1 MTMLERLA
9 ALLAAATLLP
19 VAAPAREDD
28 PEPPPPKVEARE
40 IEVKTGLKIR
50 GPFGDPVRVKTKEQ
64 LTAVLGN
71 KQVEAAILAKV
82 KLGREHLLIFSWA
95 GSGMDQ
101 LTATKGKDGEIV
113 FEHVYGETCDY
124 VLHSRLF
131 AVPARAKVTVKKQ

>member
-1 MTMLERLA
+1 MTERLA
-9 ALLAAATLLP
+9 ALLVAATLLP

-82 KLGREHLLIFSWA
+82 KLGREHLLIFSWV
-95 GSGMDQ
+95 GSGEDR
-101 LTATKGKDGEIV
+101 LTAAKGKDGEIV
-113 FEHVYGETCDY
+113 FEFVAGEASEV
-124 VLHSRLF
+124 VLNERLF
-131 AVPARAKVTVKKQ
+131 AVPARAKVTVKKE